1 MFDRI
6 RLQKERTDSIVL
18 DYIAKHKEPCDLI
31 GFSRRIGVGRLY
43 SSLKRLRRQGLIDS
57 VEGDAI
63 VGGACNQLYFVKEVA
78 E

>member
-1 MFDRI
+1 MNERIDRI
-6 RLQKERTDSIVL
+6 VL
-18 DYIAKHKEPCDLI
+18 AYIAKHKEPCDLI

-57 VEGDAI
+57 VAGEQIA
-63 VGGACNQLYFVKEVA
+63 GGACNQLYFVKEVA